1 MSVQTKITTRKSG
14 KETKRYYA
22 TVYDAVAKN
31 PYAVPSAKNV
41 RRHLLMSRKS
51 GAKWKCREMTVY
63 PAKRNTKP

>member
-22 TVYDAVAKN
+22 TVYDAVAKKS
-31 PYAVPSAKNV
+31 SAKNV